1 MSVTSCGAVPLRSEQ
16 RQTRSRDKAFD
27 QTAVV
32 DAQKQTVGVTS
43 CFLLLLLSP
52 FSSFFVSFPLT
63 PSLVLVV
70 VAAALVY

>member
-43 CFLLLLLSP
+43 CFCTPLSLTSFISFLFFLCV
-52 FSSFFVSFPLT
+52 FSF
-63 PSLVLVV
+63 
-70 VAAALVY
+70 